1 MAITSIFGISSG
13 FDTASLVEKL
23 IALQARPMDL
33 KLAQVQAKET
43 KLEAFQSLRTHLQ
56 TFQSVLNSMGTVDR
70 FNVTTADFTVTAG
83 KRTQR
88 RHLQLRQRRHARHHR
103 QRPGAGNHPVVRHRL
118 LRQHRLDRAA
128 TAYSPRP
135 LFF

>member
-43 KLEAFQSLRTHLQ
+43 KLEAFQSLRTHP
-56 TFQSVLNSMGTVDR
+56 
-70 FNVTTADFTVTAG
+70 
-83 KRTQR
+83 
-88 RHLQLRQRRHARHHR
+88 RHAEQKGGHR
-103 QRPGAGNHPVVRHRL
+103 VGGTGLVALNHN
-118 LRQHRLDRAA
+118 
-128 TAYSPRP
+128 
-135 LFF
+135 F